1 MIKGVFFDLF
11 GTLMI
16 YTDMQEAWENWLQT
30 LYDCFEDCGLKMS
43 QKSFASKCNGFLA
56 KEEPEFK
63 KFNLTIY
70 EKRLYSLGLDLKLQ
84 LEIEDIREMANKTI
98 KAWQK
103 FVPLDP
109 DAISILEVLEK
120 NKIIAL
126 ITNFDHPP
134 YVYSLLSEL
143 KLTKFFNSITISS
156 EVGVKK
162 PDPTIFSFALKEAKL
177 KVNEVCYIGDSNE
190 DIEAARSAKIY
201 PILIQR
207 KINTRNEIVDD
218 YNVEE
223 PPLNPD
229 RSVVIDK
236 NVKKIKNLK
245 ELINIVN

>member
-1 MIKGVFFDLF
+1 MLKGVFFDLF

-16 YTDMQEAWENWLQT
+16 YTDMQEAWEKWLQT
-30 LYDCFEDCGLKMS
+30 LYDYFKDCGLKIS
-43 QKSFASKCNGFLA
+43 QKLFASKCDGFLA

-63 KFNLTIY
+63 KLNLTIY
-70 EKRLYSLGLDLKLQ
+70 EKRLYSLGIDLKLH
-84 LEIEDIREMANKTI
+84 LEIEDINEIANKTI
-98 KAWQK
+98 NAWQK

-109 DAISILEVLEK
+109 DAISVLKVLEK
-120 NKIIAL
+120 NNILAL

-143 KLTKFFNSITISS
+143 KLSKFFNSITISS

-162 PDPTIFSFALKEAKL
+162 PDPTIFSFALTETKL
-177 KVNEVCYIGDSNE
+177 KINEVCYIGDSNE

-207 KINTRNEIVDD
+207 KINTKNEIVDD
-218 YNVEE
+218 YNAKE
-223 PPLNPD
+223 PSLNRY
-229 RSVVIDK
+229 RSDVVDK
-236 NVKKIKNLK
+236 NVKKIKSLK